1 MIRAFVAIPLPDEV
15 AGDLVA
21 AQAGLPAGRPVEPE
35 NLHLTLAFL
44 GEHPE
49 PVIEDVHFA
58 LAAFRL
64 PSFDL
69 TLEGLGLF
77 GDVRPRV
84 LYAGI
89 RREPGLTRLRDKV
102 VQAARGAGL
111 DPERK
116 RYQPHVTLARF
127 NRELDGA
134 DALRVRDFAGAG
146 GGFRAR
152 PFRVESF
159 GLWRSFLG
167 RSGAIHE
174 EMAEYPLDAAP
185 VGR

>member
-1 MIRAFVAIPLPDEV
+1 MIRAFVAVRLPEDV
-15 AGDLVA
+15 AGDLIA
-21 AQAGLPAGRPVEPE
+21 AQAGLPAGRPVAPE

-49 PVIEDVHFA
+49 PVIEDVHFG
-58 LAAFRL
+58 LADFRL

-69 TLEGLGLF
+69 ALEGLGLF
-77 GDVRPRV
+77 GDARPRV
-84 LYAGI
+84 LYAGV
-89 RREPGLTRLRDKV
+89 RREPELTRLREKV

-116 RYQPHVTLARF
+116 RYRPHVTLARF
-127 NRELDGA
+127 NRDLDGV

-146 GGFRAR
+146 GGFRAG

-167 RSGAIHE
+167 KSGAVYE
-174 EMAEYPLDAAP
+174 EMAEYALVAGPA
-185 VGR
+185 GH